1 MIVVLTTR
9 DHQDTFACFGQGKYG
24 FAAPQVRTMAY
35 EDLFCAR
42 RVPRATYVF
51 TDLERLA
58 SWELTLAA
66 RLYRR
71 MKKRGL
77 RCLNDPARVMSR
89 FELLRT
95 LHRAGVNP
103 FDVYRADEQPRPARF
118 PVFLRDEDHHASPLP
133 MLLDSQAELDAALAA
148 RRAKGIP
155 ARGTLVVEHCPA
167 PYGSGA
173 NRWHK
178 WGTFK
183 VADRMSIDHIGIDDS
198 WYVKFGRW
206 ELLDET
212 AVADEHEAATANRV
226 APEIE
231 QAFALSGIEFGR
243 ADHATVDGRAVV
255 YEINTN
261 PFVGPYVADRIPL
274 RFKTQTLVRERLAA
288 ALAAIDSPDTGWQK
302 LKRYAPFGWRRA
314 WALGARMPRRP

>member
-1 MIVVLTTR
+1 MIVILTVR
-9 DHQDTFACFGQGKYG
+9 DHQDTFACFGQGKFG
-24 FAAPQVRTMAY
+24 FPAPDVRTMAY
-35 EDLFCAR
+35 EDLFSTR

-51 TDLERLA
+51 ADLERLA
-58 SWELTLAA
+58 AWELSLAA

-71 MKKRGL
+71 MTRRGL

-95 LHRAGVNP
+95 LHRAGINP

-133 MLLDSQAELDAALAA
+133 ELLMSQSALDAALEA

-155 ARGTLVVEHCPA
+155 ARGTLVIEHCPA
-167 PYGSGA
+167 PYGSGPG
-173 NRWHK
+173 RWHK
-178 WGTFK
+178 WGTFT
-183 VADRMSIDHIGIDDS
+183 VADRMSVDHLGIDDT

-206 ELLDET
+206 DLLDDS
-212 AVADEHEAATANRV
+212 AVAEEHEAAAANRV
-226 APEIE
+226 APEVAR
-231 QAFALSGIEFGR
+231 AFALSGIEFGR
-243 ADHATVDGRAVV
+243 ADHATVDGRTVV

-261 PFVGPYVADRIPL
+261 PFVGPYVPDRIPL

-288 ALAAIDSPDTGWQK
+288 VLAAIDCREAGWQK
-302 LKRYAPFGWRRA
+302 VKAPAPFGWRRA
-314 WALGARMPRRP
+314 WALGARAPKRP